1 MKRILYAVMLL
12 LGMSIVASCEKEKG
26 KENENENEYV
36 LVGCNVSYE
45 NLEFVSE
52 EPMTKATEPNAI
64 YAIQVREYD
73 SDIFTAHS
81 YCYGFYDDI
90 SSLEI
95 RFKKNHKYLI
105 HMDYFP
111 NGKNELVYNGL
122 DYGSPIERVPRNLNT
137 PIEFNKIVYDTNH
150 ELGTIG
156 SAAIATNEYGAIQYY
171 LPINRY
177 MYINSAFIPKDNTPL
192 SVLFLRMNAGLT
204 IKLEK
209 VEGFDFDT
217 VQLYESDFS
226 PTYEADVKNGETEI
240 KVPLIALWGEW
251 DCIPELRTIQ
261 YKIGTKEN
269 PALFYQGDIELKRN
283 TMRTYT
289 IKLETDETVN
299 PMSISYENSEY
310 SQDDGGYLN

>member
-1 MKRILYAVMLL
+1 MLL
-12 LGMSIVASCEKEKG
+12 VGASVVFASCEKEQG
-26 KENENENEYV
+26 KENENENEFV

-73 SDIFTAHS
+73 SDIYTAHS

-95 RFKKNHKYLI
+95 RFKRNHKYQIL
-105 HMDYFP
+105 MDYFP
-111 NGKNELVYNGL
+111 NGKNEIYKSGN
-122 DYGSPIERVPRNLNT
+122 DYGAPFTRIPQNLST
-137 PIEFNKIVYDTNH
+137 PITFNKIEYSTDH
-150 ELGTIG
+150 DLGYICG
-156 SAAIATNEYGAIQYY
+156 AGIATEEYHSMQGYY
-171 LPINRY
+171 LPLTRY
-177 MYINSAFIPKDNTPL
+177 MYINPEFIPKDNSPL
-192 SVLFLRMNAGLT
+192 SVYFLRMNAGLT

-209 VEGFDFDT
+209 VEGFDFDK
-217 VQLYESDFS
+217 VQLFESEFS
-226 PTYEADVKNGETEI
+226 PVYEADVKNGQTEI
-240 KVPLIALWGEW
+240 KVPSITLWGEW

-299 PMSISYENSEY
+299 PMSVSYEDKEFE
-310 SQDDGGYLN
+310 QDDKGYLN